1 MAGDRNIQVVL
12 TMSPRSN
19 LESTP
24 TASHKFVSLPALC
37 SMYEAYFTK
46 IKCPVMYVMFCANLG
61 GEIKVLLQLCLHH
74 QLAASS

>member
-24 TASHKFVSLPALC
+24 TASAHKFVSLPALC

-46 IKCPVMYVMFCANLG
+46 IKCPVMHVMVCANLG
-61 GEIKVLLQLCLHH
+61 EKIKVLLQLCLHH
-74 QLAASS
+74 Q